1 MLDFVYWTK
10 AYQLFLCLVAR
21 LSGFLAT
28 APFFASRNIQPSVR
42 GFLSILL
49 ALLFLPLFS
58 AGDLLLAD
66 TGWSLVLMLL
76 KEVVLGLTL
85 GYASSI
91 VFAAFQV
98 AGQIIDMQMGFGMIN
113 VLDPQSGNQIP
124 LIGNY
129 LYLIAMLVFL
139 AYDGHHFLLHAL
151 WSSWQLVPPGGT
163 WGSPDLL
170 WEILRATAVMFIAGI
185 EIATPVLGALFLADL
200 ALAVLARTMPQL
212 NVFVVGLPMKS
223 LLGLFTLALSVPVY
237 GVFLQIVLTEV
248 QRTLDFILS
257 LMPP

>member
-1 MLDFVYWTK
+1 MLDFVYWSK

-42 GFLSILL
+42 GFKYIASS
-49 ALLFLPLFS
+49 AFS
-58 AGDLLLAD
+58 ASVFGGDLLLAD

-113 VLDPQSGNQIP
+113 VLDPQSGHQIP